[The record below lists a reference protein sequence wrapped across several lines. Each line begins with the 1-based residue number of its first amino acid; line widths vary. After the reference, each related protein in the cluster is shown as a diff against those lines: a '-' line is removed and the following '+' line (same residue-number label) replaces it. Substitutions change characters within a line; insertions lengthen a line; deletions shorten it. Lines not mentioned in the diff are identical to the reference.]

1 MISDPVCIR
10 VKGEWAC
17 FTRPEFHV
25 ERVSY
30 PVITPSATR
39 GILEAI
45 LMKPI
50 EKPQSDKRHDK
61 SGFVWRI
68 LRIGIVKKGS
78 PFSILRN
85 ELTTSKIAFS
95 GKASLPINISDNEE
109 SRTQRHSLILKD
121 VEYLIEA
128 VIEVPEEYIKN
139 NGVIS
144 VVKYRKIFE
153 RRVKSGRCFQR
164 PYFGCREY
172 PCDIIEWAED
182 VKNVDT
188 SINDDFGNIFHDF
201 DFSPIWNHWG
211 NNKSRPKEWKI
222 DKKEIRPLIKC
233 FHAKAGN
240 GWITVSKIVIDND
253 RKKVVGV

>member
-10 VKGEWAC
+10 VKGQWAC

-30 PVITPSATR
+30 PVITPSAAR
-39 GILEAI
+39 GILEAV

-50 EKPQSDKRHDK
+50 EKPQSDKREDK
-61 SGFVWRI
+61 SGFIWRV
-68 LRIGIVKKGS
+68 LRIGIVKKGT

-85 ELTTSKIAFS
+85 ELKTSKTAFS
-95 GKASLPINISDNEE
+95 GKASLPVNISDTGK

-121 VEYLIEA
+121 VEYLLEA

-153 RRVKSGRCFQR
+153 RRVKSGKCFHR
-164 PYFGCREY
+164 PYLGCREY
-172 PCDIIEWAED
+172 PCDVVEWDE
-182 VKNVDT
+182 NTQVDQT
-188 SINDDFGNIFHDF
+188 INDDFGNIFHDF
-201 DFSPIWNHWG
+201 DFSPVWNHWG
-211 NNKSRPKEWKI
+211 N
-222 DKKEIRPLIKC
+222 KKERPDKWKVNHKTIHPVAKS
-233 FHAKAGN
+233 FHAKTEK
-240 GWITVSKIVIDND
+240 GWIIVSEIISDNG
-253 RKKVVGV
+253 RKRVEAC